1 MSESEDPQDT
11 EKAEETDAGAEA
23 PARFLG
29 QYIKDLSFEVPNAP
43 DIYNLLRQK
52 GPEIPVTIDTSVK
65 HINAGVFE
73 TSLNV
78 TLKAQV
84 GDKTAFILELLYG
97 CLVEL
102 NPKAIAEE
110 NINPFLHVEV
120 PRYMF
125 PFVRQIVGDLT
136 TAGGFPP
143 LLMQI
148 VNFGEIY
155 RKKVAAMS
163 ATPPGR
169 ETKQTESA

>member
-1 MSESEDPQDT
+1 MSESDVPQDA
-11 EKAEETDAGAEA
+11 EKPEETDPSAAS
-23 PARFLG
+23 PVRFLG

-52 GPEIPVTIDTSVK
+52 GPEIPVTIDTSVN
-65 HINAGVFE
+65 HINDGVFE

-78 TLKAQV
+78 TLRAEV

-97 CLVEL
+97 CLVEV

-110 NINPFLHVEV
+110 HIHPFLHIEV

-125 PFVRQIVGDLT
+125 PFVRQIVGDMT

-148 VNFGEIY
+148 VDFGEIY
-155 RKKVAAMS
+155 RKKAAAMGVK
-163 ATPPGR
+163 PPAS
-169 ETKQTESA
+169 ETTQTESA